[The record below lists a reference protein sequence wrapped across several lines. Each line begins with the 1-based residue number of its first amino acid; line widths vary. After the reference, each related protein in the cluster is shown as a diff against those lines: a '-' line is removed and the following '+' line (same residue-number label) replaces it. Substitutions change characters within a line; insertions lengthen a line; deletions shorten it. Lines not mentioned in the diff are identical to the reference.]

1 MQRTKK
7 TNADRPKKNP
17 KLTGTRAAYQSPNKI
32 TSFLNPSQ
40 SCHFGC
46 LVLLFQVKEMQRTP
60 KNEMF
65 QCAAKQQEINQL
77 SFLQK
82 KNIY

>member
-1 MQRTKK
+1 
-7 TNADRPKKNP
+7 
-17 KLTGTRAAYQSPNKI
+17 LTGTRAAYQSPNKI
-32 TSFLNPSQ
+32 TSLLNPSQ

-65 QCAAKQQEINQL
+65 QCAAKQQEMNQL

-82 KNIY
+82 KIIYNYPISKCNGDYLKK